1 MEIRAYGKYYL
12 GDAKRRLGVCTDWLV
27 RGCGVPADRV
37 GYLYATSP
45 TMARFGRGDPSVVAG
60 LSGRELGLA
69 LFREMRGADAE
80 PPRTRRE
87 RTAAGKS
94 PEWWA
99 GWALAHFQWHWCRS
113 FRWIFARTT
122 LSAVVA
128 KHHLYHEMDVSR
140 FLEDFM
146 EELAAVETESNL
158 GRIRRAAGLSQS
170 ALARLSGVNV
180 RNIQLYEQGVQDI
193 GRAAASSVAALAHCL
208 SCSVEDLLE

>member
-12 GDAKRRLGVCTDWLV
+12 GDAKRRLGVCTDWLG

-99 GWALAHFQWHWCRS
+99 GCPGAPLYAGRS
-113 FRWIFARTT
+113 F
-122 LSAVVA
+122 LP
-128 KHHLYHEMDVSR
+128 
-140 FLEDFM
+140 
-146 EELAAVETESNL
+146 
-158 GRIRRAAGLSQS
+158 
-170 ALARLSGVNV
+170 
-180 RNIQLYEQGVQDI
+180 
-193 GRAAASSVAALAHCL
+193 
-208 SCSVEDLLE
+208 

>member
-1 MEIRAYGKYYL
+1 
-12 GDAKRRLGVCTDWLV
+12 
-27 RGCGVPADRV
+27 
-37 GYLYATSP
+37 
-45 TMARFGRGDPSVVAG
+45 
-60 LSGRELGLA
+60 
-69 LFREMRGADAE
+69 
-80 PPRTRRE
+80 
-87 RTAAGKS
+87 
-94 PEWWA
+94 
-99 GWALAHFQWHWCRS
+99 
-113 FRWIFARTT
+113 
-122 LSAVVA
+122 
-128 KHHLYHEMDVSR
+128 MDVSR

>member
-1 MEIRAYGKYYL
+1 MGLQGPRT
-12 GDAKRRLGVCTDWLV
+12 RRV
-27 RGCGVPADRV
+27 RER
-37 GYLYATSP
+37 
-45 TMARFGRGDPSVVAG
+45 
-60 LSGRELGLA
+60 LA

-128 KHHLYHEMDVSR
+128 KHRLYHEMDVSR

-208 SCSVEDLLE
+208 SCSIEDLLV